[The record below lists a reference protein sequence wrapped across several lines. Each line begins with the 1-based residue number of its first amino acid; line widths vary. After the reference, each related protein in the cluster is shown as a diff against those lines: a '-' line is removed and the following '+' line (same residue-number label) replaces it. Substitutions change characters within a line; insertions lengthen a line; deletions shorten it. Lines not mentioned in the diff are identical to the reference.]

1 MPAPAADRAIDPAAS
16 APSTPTSGSGGPK
29 INPATG
35 LSTDYLNHFTE
46 AVMVLE
52 MARAMPECLD
62 DLRAWQPKSYME
74 HFAVSRFTNRNSIV
88 AAYEAADPAV
98 REALDRASEMLNAMI
113 TRAREMVFQHTGTP
127 EVEAITRRAL
137 ERIRPLLARTA
148 ALING
153 TGNDAADRQGPQA
166 AIDAMFGR

>member
-1 MPAPAADRAIDPAAS
+1 MPAPAGDRALDPASS
-16 APSTPTSGSGGPK
+16 APSPPTSGSGGPK

-52 MARAMPECLD
+52 MAGTVPECLE
-62 DLRAWQPKSYME
+62 DLRAWRPKSYTE
-74 HFAVSRFTNRNSIV
+74 HFAVSRFTNRGSIV
-88 AAYEAADPAV
+88 LAYTAADSAL
-98 REALDRASEMLNAMI
+98 RDALDRACEMLNAMI
-113 TRAREMVFQHTGTP
+113 LRAREMVLQHTGTP

-137 ERIRPLLARTA
+137 ERIRPLLARIA

-153 TGNDAADRQGPQA
+153 TGNNAADRQGPQA